1 MPTRWSDTHPAAEQ
15 VLIEGYRRM
24 TPADKLK
31 RVVSLTQ
38 GVQQMALL
46 RLREKYP
53 EDSERQL
60 QYRLASLW
68 IDAET
73 MRRAVGWDPEVEGR

>member
-1 MPTRWSDTHPAAEQ
+1 MS
-15 VLIEGYRRM
+15 
-24 TPADKLK
+24 PADKLK
-31 RVVSLTQ
+31 RVVALTQ

-53 EDSERQL
+53 HDSEQHL

>member
-1 MPTRWSDTHPAAEQ
+1 MP
-15 VLIEGYRRM
+15 
-24 TPADKLK
+24 
-31 RVVSLTQ
+31 
-38 GVQQMALL
+38 LL

-53 EDSERQL
+53 HDSERQL